1 MRTSWRERLTTAL
14 LVVLV
19 AVPVGIV
26 IGGGL
31 DFGGPDE
38 AVVDAAT
45 ASTTD
50 SSTTTTSSTSTT
62 ARPTTTTVAGRPPSE
77 VRVLFAN
84 GSRTAGAAV
93 TVGQRLEALGYD
105 VLPPA
110 PSPSDPLDAT
120 AVFHREGFAAEAAAV
135 ARDLGLAALA
145 PAPFPPVPDIR
156 GSGGADVVVI
166 VADDAVA

>member
-1 MRTSWRERLTTAL
+1 MTAL
-14 LVVLV
+14 LVVVV

-38 AVVDAAT
+38 EVVDAAT
-45 ASTTD
+45 AATVGT
-50 SSTTTTSSTSTT
+50 STTTLSSTSTT
-62 ARPTTTTVAGRPPSE
+62 ALATTTTMAGRPPSE

-93 TVGQRLEALGYD
+93 SVGQRLEAVGYD

-120 AVFHREGFAAEAAAV
+120 AVFHREGFEAEAAGV
-135 ARDLGLAALA
+135 ARDLGLPGVV
-145 PAPFPPVPDIR
+145 PAPFPPAPDIR
-156 GSGGADVVVI
+156 GAGDADVVVI
-166 VADDAVA
+166 VADDAVAAAAPPPG